1 MFDFLCEKKRSS
13 LYKNG
18 IKKSCMNQIGN
29 SELSER
35 EIVMIFS
42 LLGKEKGKGKTRA
55 KIN

>member
-1 MFDFLCEKKRSS
+1 
-13 LYKNG
+13 
-18 IKKSCMNQIGN
+18 MNQIGK